1 MCHVVTLWVVYR
13 YLSFKLSPELMK
25 SPPNCFVRIDH
36 VDNILGLPVGLLF
49 SGQSSL
55 EEYRSLNF
63 MFIFE

>member
-36 VDNILGLPVGLLF
+36 VDNILGLPVGLIFRTKF
-49 SGQSSL
+49 SGGIQITK
-55 EEYRSLNF
+55 F
-63 MFIFE
+63 HVHF